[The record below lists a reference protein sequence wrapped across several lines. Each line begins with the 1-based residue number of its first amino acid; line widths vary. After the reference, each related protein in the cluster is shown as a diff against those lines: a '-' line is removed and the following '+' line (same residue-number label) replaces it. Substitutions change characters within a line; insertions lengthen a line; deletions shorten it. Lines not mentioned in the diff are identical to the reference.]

1 MTGDFAS
8 EHPRFAS
15 LMRRPVSALMAF
27 LLTLTLGIVAYQRMP
42 LQLMPPGLSDST
54 MQVEV
59 PYPNGSP
66 QEVFEHVT
74 KPVEDA
80 VRQLSGIEKVD
91 SRSLSG
97 RSRVDVTFNGSVDL
111 DLAYADLN
119 DRLERV
125 RASFPEGVEKPVV
138 WRWNSDLELPIFWIG
153 VLFESSVEDPYYL
166 VEEVLQ
172 KKLQAVDG
180 VAQVGL
186 EGMVQDTVRVFASP
200 ERLRSHGLSL
210 YEVVDKL
217 RRDNFTL
224 PSGHIDDAG
233 REFLLRVDSSYSSL
247 DEIRNYPLKTGV
259 YVKDVADVRYARAYR
274 DTVSRMNGKRAL
286 TMTISKESDKN
297 TVEVCA
303 AVREQ
308 LAELERDERLKGFE
322 FSVFFDQSTMI
333 VGALDNLKSSLL
345 FGAMF
350 SVLVIYYFVR
360 KIGVTALVAFAIPV
374 SLLAAVIALY
384 FGGFSFNIVSL
395 AGITLAVGMLVD
407 NSIVVTENVLRLRAL
422 GKSPLESAASG
433 AGQVALAIVLS
444 TLTSIV
450 VFAPLVFM
458 SSGKRTRALL
468 SQLAAPISYSL
479 LASLVV
485 ALFFIP
491 ITMVYLSR
499 AKRGE
504 SESAASFSSSSSVSD
519 RIYRKLLALSLDH
532 RFVVAALIF
541 ALIGLGQVAFSN
553 LDVKFDKRREGGGRI
568 RVGVDLPNRFTLEEA
583 SDVFAELEN
592 WVLERRDELR
602 VRDVS
607 TRFDRQDG
615 RLVLWFKPGA
625 PPNHEKD
632 LAKKLES
639 ELPKIPGVRYQFGIE
654 QGGEQ
659 GSIKIRLEGR
669 DHVTLT
675 KLAEDVV
682 RELEKLPELA
692 DVKLDDE
699 SGVDELRIAF
709 DRERALRFG
718 VSQETLLGLVSW
730 GIGSQQLS
738 PYRGG
743 KREMPMLIEYEE
755 PEDENLDYLKGLEIP
770 IGGGNVPIGALGEF
784 SIEKSYDVIRRSDGI
799 VSMGINASSYDENG
813 YRVNRRIAETLDAF
827 PFPDGYRWRDQGSRV
842 DFEQSQSETGIGL
855 LSGCVFVFLLMGMLF
870 ESTILPLAV
879 LFAIPLALVGGSLAL
894 WVTHTPLDGMGML
907 AFILLAGVVVNNGIV
922 LVDRIQQLKLGGM
935 PRRDA
940 VIEGCSQRL
949 RPVLMTALT
958 TIFGLLP
965 MAMPE
970 LFATSDQSSG
980 IDYRGLAIVTLG
992 GMIVSTALTLLV
1004 TPMFYTV
1011 FDDLSG
1017 LLRRMFVRE
1026 PDASSAHAPAVVS
1039 SFTEPRA

>member
-1 MTGDFAS
+1 MNGDFAS

-27 LLTLTLGIVAYQRMP
+27 LLVLTLGVVAYQRMP
-42 LQLMPPGLSDST
+42 LQLMPQGLSDPT
-54 MQVEV
+54 MQIEV

-80 VRQLSGIEKVD
+80 VRQLPGIEQVD

-97 RSRVDVTFNGSVDL
+97 RCRVDVTFNGSVDL
-111 DLAYADLN
+111 DLAYADLK

-125 RASFPEGVEKPVV
+125 RASFPDGVEKPVV
-138 WRWNSDLELPIFWIG
+138 WRWNSNVELPIFWIG
-153 VLFESSVEDPYYL
+153 VLFESSVQDPYYL

-172 KKLQAVDG
+172 KKLEAVDG

-233 REFLLRVDSSYSSL
+233 REFLLRVDSSYTSL
-247 DEIRNYPLKTGV
+247 DEIRNYPLKTGI

-286 TMTISKESDKN
+286 TLTISKESDQN
-297 TVEVCA
+297 TVDVCA
-303 AVREQ
+303 AVRER
-308 LAELERDERLKGFE
+308 LAELRQDERLRGFE
-322 FSVFFDQSTMI
+322 FSVFFDQSELI
-333 VGALDNLKSSLL
+333 VGALDNLKSSLA
-345 FGAMF
+345 FGAIF
-350 SVLVIYYFVR
+350 SVLVIYFFVR
-360 KIGVTALVAFAIPV
+360 KLGITALVALAIPV

-384 FGGFSFNIVSL
+384 FSGFSFNIVSL
-395 AGITLAVGMLVD
+395 AGITLATGMLVD
-407 NSIVVTENVLRLRAL
+407 NSIVVTENVLRQRAL
-422 GKSPLESAASG
+422 GKSALESAATG

-458 SSGKRTRALL
+458 SSGKTTRALL

-491 ITMVYLSR
+491 ITMVYLARS
-499 AKRGE
+499 KRGE
-504 SESAASFSSSSSVSD
+504 LDSAASFSSSSTTSD
-519 RIYRKLLALSLDH
+519 RLYRKALALSLDH
-532 RFVVAALIF
+532 RFAVAALMF

-553 LDVKFDKRREGGGRI
+553 LDLKFDEQREGGGRI
-568 RVGVDLPNRFTLEEA
+568 RVSVDLPNRFTLEEA
-583 SDVFAELEN
+583 SDVFAELET
-592 WVLERRDELR
+592 WVMERREELH

-607 TRFDRQDG
+607 TRFERSDG
-615 RLVLWFKPGA
+615 RLVLWFKDGA
-625 PPNHEKD
+625 PANHEKD
-632 LAKKLES
+632 LSKKLES
-639 ELPKIPGVRYQFGIE
+639 DLPRIPGVRYKFGFE

-659 GSIKIRLEGR
+659 GSIKIHLEGR
-669 DHVTLT
+669 DHVTLS

-709 DRERALRFG
+709 DRERALRYG

-743 KREMPMLIEYEE
+743 KRELPMLIEYEE
-755 PEDENLDYLKGLEIP
+755 PEDENLGYLKALELP
-770 IGGGNVPIGALGEF
+770 VGGGNVTMGALGEF
-784 SIEKSYDVIRRSDGI
+784 TIEKSYGVIRRSDGV

-813 YRVNRRIAETLDAF
+813 YRVSRRVAETLDAF
-827 PFPDGYRWRDQGSRV
+827 PFPSGYRWRDQGGRI
-842 DFEQSQSETGIGL
+842 DFEESQSETGLGL
-855 LSGCVFVFLLMGMLF
+855 ISGCIFVFLLMGMLF

-894 WVTHTPLDGMGML
+894 WITRTPLDPTGML

-922 LVDRIQQLKLGGM
+922 LVDRIQQLKLAGM

-970 LFATSDQSSG
+970 LFATSEKNSG

-1011 FDDLSG
+1011 FDDLSM

-1026 PDASSAHAPAVVS
+1026 KEPSPESSPADLPTLTDPHA
-1039 SFTEPRA
+1039 